1 MFGSGY
7 TVPFGIISGVAEKKG
22 HGCVGICHPGLQ
34 YVCSPGSLLVICFF
48 ASQQSLNESSHRT
61 SDRLQIAFL
70 STAIVLTLK
79 TSAVS

>member
-1 MFGSGY
+1 MCMYLS
-7 TVPFGIISGVAEKKG
+7 PW
-22 HGCVGICHPGLQ
+22 PP
-34 YVCSPGSLLVICFF
+34 VCLLSREPLGDLLF